1 MKAVILAAGKGT
13 RLAPYS
19 GILPK
24 PLMPIGLDGEGAFEP
39 ILDRLLLQLGRA
51 GAIEV
56 VIAVNYLA
64 EAILRHAGDGSRHG
78 LKLSYVFQERLDGN
92 AGAFWRAAHLVAGDD
107 VIVADSDNL
116 MSDDDV
122 FASMAETHRREGA
135 ALTVGVCEVERIE
148 KFAIIKTDGSGAPV
162 DIFEKPTDRAVWGN
176 LAKSG
181 LMILSPEVA
190 ALDPA
195 ISLAP
200 NGELTTTGIVKHCIE
215 TGKKVSLHRIDGG
228 FNDIGTWDEYIR
240 VFSARLR

>member
-19 GILPK
+19 LMLPK
-24 PLMPIGLDGEGAFEP
+24 PLMPIGLDAQGAFEP
-39 ILDRLLLQLGRA
+39 ILDRLLAQLRRA
-51 GAIEV
+51 GAVEA

-64 EAILRHAGDGSRHG
+64 EAILRHAGDGSRFG
-78 LKLSYVFQERLDGN
+78 MRLSYVFQERLDGN

-122 FASMAETHRREGA
+122 FASMAETHRASGA

-148 KFAIIKTDGSGAPV
+148 KFAIINTDSSGAAI
-162 DIFEKPTDRAVWGN
+162 DIFEKPSDRGAWGN

-190 ALDPA
+190 ALDPSV
-195 ISLAP
+195 SLAP
-200 NGELTTTGIVKHCIE
+200 NGEFTTTGIVKHCIDA
-215 TGKKVSLHRIDGG
+215 GKKVALHRIERG
-228 FNDIGTWDEYIR
+228 FNDIGTWDEYLR
-240 VFSARLR
+240 ALRGRLA